1 MRLAHQNALTVAIAL
16 LGMTAAFGQTTST
29 PLSGYECRMLNIT
42 EQQSMDPT
50 FHVVVRSGPSETSP
64 AAGWASAVIIVKTPA
79 VPENGFLQMLLPN
92 NRTVWI
98 SADDTKPYRS
108 RSNPDAKCQPEI
120 LPSGRV
126 GFGPG

>member
-1 MRLAHQNALTVAIAL
+1 MRLVNRNALVAAL
-16 LGMTAAFGQTTST
+16 ALFGMPVAFAQTAFT
-29 PLSGYECRMLNIT
+29 PLPGYECKMLNIT

-64 AAGWASAVIIVKTPA
+64 AAGWASAVVIIKM
-79 VPENGFLQMLLPN
+79 PEIPQNGFLQMLLPN

-98 SADDTKPYRS
+98 AADDTKPYRS
-108 RSNPDAKCQPEI
+108 VSNPNARCQPEV

>member
-1 MRLAHQNALTVAIAL
+1 MVFVRQNALIAVLAL
-16 LGMTAAFGQTTST
+16 LGMPAALAQTTST
-29 PLSGYECRMLNIT
+29 PLNGYECKMLNIT

-50 FHVVVRSGPSETSP
+50 FHVVVRSGPSEASP
-64 AAGWASAVIIVKTPA
+64 VAGWASAVIIVKTPA
-79 VPENGFLQMLLPN
+79 IPESGFLQMLLPN

-98 SADDTKPYRS
+98 SANDTKPYQS